1 MKQPKSS
8 IFFKVD
14 ANFKAKVMKY
24 CEDHD
29 ITLSKLARRLI
40 KEELEKNG
48 VVFDENLGGKD
59 DERN

>member
-14 ANFKAKVMKY
+14 ADFKAKVMKY
-24 CEDHD
+24 CESHD

-40 KEELEKNG
+40 KEELERNG

>member
-14 ANFKAKVMKY
+14 ADFKAKVMKY
-24 CEDHD
+24 CEEHD

-40 KEELEKNG
+40 KEELERNG